1 MYKESNIYM
10 HRNCFITDRGY
21 LVGLREMIGMCV
33 QVCLLTGISP
43 DNYMVKSCF
52 ATTDLDHAR
61 KGTDRFFKILIL
73 LCHTQDYFFKSF
85 VTLVAVLFLLF
96 KVFTDK
102 F

>member
-1 MYKESNIYM
+1 M
-10 HRNCFITDRGY
+10 
-21 LVGLREMIGMCV
+21 VGMCV
-33 QVCLLTGISP
+33 QLCLLTGISP

-61 KGTDRFFKILIL
+61 KETDRSSKILIL